1 MVNVD
6 LCEYLI
12 KSVLLEPE
20 IGTLWTDCAAM
31 TFYLNKLS
39 RDDIECGKVSYHC
52 SPIFACVFLQIGAR
66 CFGNGA
72 KLWIYNPGSSKP
84 YFSLSWDSGLERGG
98 LKIQS
103 FRCLTEAQIIS
114 DMYVIIT

>member
-6 LCEYLI
+6 LFEYLI

-52 SPIFACVFLQIGAR
+52 SPIFACVFCKSVHDALGTVQNYGFTTQEVPNR
-66 CFGNGA
+66 TFH
-72 KLWIYNPGSSKP
+72 
-84 YFSLSWDSGLERGG
+84 LSWD
-98 LKIQS
+98 
-103 FRCLTEAQIIS
+103 
-114 DMYVIIT
+114 